1 MAVKRVSF
9 KPQAYN
15 IVFVGAGGLVLTV
28 IVPFSNGST
37 SSKLAIAVSFILVSI
52 LLIGQSVLTR
62 LIFTDDAV
70 VLSGILPRT
79 MLYTDIARVE
89 WGKIMY
95 KDGSGGGYVCCIV
108 LSSKQGKRLRLVP
121 IRFVDYEGEQG
132 WAALLLQVI
141 GNNTIT
147 ADAKIRQRLES
158 AATRTKPSAI
168 YTTGRR
174 ARQVADARRRMTRR
188 PPKGRK

>member
-1 MAVKRVSF
+1 MKRVSF

-15 IVFVGAGGLVLTV
+15 NVFVGAFGLMLSV

-37 SSKLAIAVSFILVSI
+37 SSKLVIAVPFFLVSI

-70 VLSGILPRT
+70 VLPGIIPRT
-79 MLYTDIARVE
+79 MLYTDIARAE

-95 KDGSGGGYVCCIV
+95 KDGSGGGYVSCIV
-108 LSSKQGKRLRLVP
+108 LSSKQGKRLRLIP

-147 ADAKIRQRLES
+147 ADAKIRQKLES

-174 ARQVADARRRMTRR
+174 ACQVADARRRMTSR
-188 PPKGRK
+188 PPKSRT